1 MTLAIKRQLRIALVL
16 ACAASTLWGGLAEAA
31 PKRSKKAP
39 PVVTVE
45 EGFFGHEPWEGQR
58 VLLLLPLELGSDWNL
73 NKEQSQRLLADAE
86 ADLQLALQ
94 RTGKFST
101 TQLHRYH
108 PLIQRGVQEKLLTK
122 EQADALIASPTL
134 DGVQKA
140 LAPMHFQQQPLIAQV
155 TLDRVNV
162 YTADPS
168 SVLTVTAT
176 GKLYEVEG
184 AEPIREVVATS
195 QEYQVYNPVKRK
207 GRTTLVRHNPR
218 ERLALASND
227 AFQKITQA
235 LIEPVEE
242 ISFPDAMAMGVDD
255 DAKRPVLGTF
265 EVEKK

>member
-1 MTLAIKRQLRIALVL
+1 MTLAIKRHLRIALAL

-39 PVVTVE
+39 PVVTIE
-45 EGFFGHEPWEGQR
+45 EGSFGHEPWEGQR
-58 VLLLLPLELGSDWNL
+58 VLLLLPLQLGPDWNL

-108 PLIQRGVQEKLLTK
+108 PIIHRGVQEKLLTK
-122 EQADALIASPTL
+122 EQADALIASPTV

-140 LAPMHFQQQPLIAQV
+140 LAPMRFQQQPLIAQV

-168 SVLTVTAT
+168 SVLTVTTT
-176 GKLYEVEG
+176 GKLYEVDN
-184 AEPIREVVATS
+184 ADPTREVVATS
-195 QEYQVYNPVKRK
+195 QEYQVYNPVKRR
-207 GRTTLVRHNPR
+207 GRITLVRHNPR

-227 AFQKITQA
+227 AFLKIAQS
-235 LIEPVEE
+235 LVEPVEG
-242 ISFPDAMAMGVDD
+242 ITLPDALAPGVDD
-255 DAKRPVLGTF
+255 ETARPVLGTF